1 MIDCF
6 DKLII
11 ELKRC
16 DICKERFGFEP
27 HPVVFGNINSKIVQI
42 SQAPSATVYQT
53 LKPFTDLSGKKLKY
67 DWYKISD
74 EIFYNSN
81 NFYITSLAHCY
92 PGKDKNGNDRV
103 PPKVCY
109 EKWVK
114 KEIEYVNNKLYIV
127 IGSKAAKVFF
137 PREKFNNL
145 VFKNNYIN
153 GKLTI
158 VLPHPS
164 PLNIKWFKDHPE
176 FMNERIYE
184 VRNIINKTLDL
195 D

>member
-1 MIDCF
+1 MIF
-6 DKLII
+6 
-11 ELKRC
+11 
-16 DICKERFGFEP
+16 
-27 HPVVFGNINSKIVQI
+27 
-42 SQAPSATVYQT
+42 
-53 LKPFTDLSGKKLKY
+53 
-67 DWYKISD
+67 
-74 EIFYNSN
+74 
-81 NFYITSLAHCY
+81 
-92 PGKDKNGNDRV
+92 
-103 PPKVCY
+103 
-109 EKWVK
+109 VK
-114 KEIEYVNNKLYIV
+114 KDLVLNLILLFLEILIQKEYVNNKLYIV

-137 PREKFNNL
+137 PREKFNDL